1 MKSETVYFVASSSLV
16 FLFQNVK
23 EKKIIQMFLEIL
35 HLKHFN
41 EIFACNPHICY
52 LVVLFDFSS
61 NLLSLSL

>member
-41 EIFACNPHICY
+41 EYLHVTHIS
-52 LVVLFDFSS
+52 VT
-61 NLLSLSL
+61 